1 MLSANLRNILN
12 PESIAVIGASEDLAK
27 VGGRVIH
34 SLIARGFLGSVF
46 PINPKREVIQKL
58 KCYESISAVQ
68 KSVELCVIAVSAV
81 DVEDQVRQCLAAG
94 VKGLIVLS
102 SGFAEQDAEG
112 ILRQD
117 RLTELVRASSVPMIG
132 PNCLGVMNAFS
143 GLVASSTFSIN
154 DRKLISGGLGFLT
167 QSGAIGTYW
176 LDMILSSGLG
186 ISSWVSTGNE
196 ATVDIAE
203 LLDYLVDD
211 DQTKVIGM
219 YVEGVRNGVLFRQA
233 ALKAK
238 TKKKPILILKAGRS
252 TIGAA
257 AAASHTGALAGE
269 DSLYDA
275 FFEQF
280 GISRVNSLSEMLD
293 MSRVLSTQPA
303 QSGKRT
309 CVLSVS
315 GGAGVLITDVA
326 IANGLV
332 MPELSEVLKSKL
344 QPLLPDFA
352 AAQNPLDITAQ
363 IATEPELLGKVL
375 KVITESREFDQI
387 VVFCGALGNL
397 QQQLAEG
404 IIRGVIGW
412 KKPCVVIWQASR
424 PLAVDLLTGAGIPV
438 FSEIPTAVLALARV
452 TRMAGFWETEATPPE
467 CMRLLTQKNNVD
479 ERILTEHESK
489 DFLFKKMGLQRP
501 DGLLI
506 RLPLEEFS
514 GLENLKSPF
523 AVKLQSPQLIHKSGS
538 GGIRLG
544 LNRELVKTSVLE
556 MFELAQSQKID
567 CQGVLVESMEAIQFE
582 FLLGLRRDPVLGPF
596 LIIGRG
602 GVSVEVDP
610 DVTRSFLPLTVD
622 DILSMFARL
631 RTRALYEGFR
641 GKKAA
646 PLQKIAEVV
655 HKLTQMYLDDPSIKE
670 VEINPLVCNAD
681 DAVVALDASVW
692 LTSPQIEF
700 K

>member
-27 VGGRVIH
+27 VGGRVIY

-46 PINPKREVIQKL
+46 PINPKREYIQKL
-58 KCYESISAVQ
+58 KCYESIAAVQ
-68 KSVELCVIAVSAV
+68 KPVDLCVIAVSAT

-112 ILRQD
+112 VRRQD

-154 DRKLISGGLGFLT
+154 DRELKSGGLAFLT

-196 ATVDIAE
+196 ATVDISE

-211 DQTKVIGM
+211 DQTEVIGM
-219 YVEGVRNGVLFRQA
+219 YVEGVRNGALFRQA

-238 TKKKPILILKAGRS
+238 IKKKPILILKAGRS
-252 TIGAA
+252 NIGAA

-280 GISRVNSLSEMLD
+280 GISRVDSLSEMLD
-293 MSRVLSTQPA
+293 ISRVLSLQPA

-326 IANGLV
+326 IANGLS
-332 MPELSEVLKSKL
+332 MPELSEALKANLK
-344 QPLLPDFA
+344 PLLPDFA

-363 IATEPELLGKVL
+363 IATEPRLLGMVL
-375 KVITESREFDQI
+375 RVITESREFDQI
-387 VVFCGALGNL
+387 IVFCGALGNL

-404 IIRGVIGW
+404 IIGGVVDW
-412 KKPCVVIWQASR
+412 QNPCVVIWQASR
-424 PLAVDLLTGAGIPV
+424 PLAVGLLTDAGIPV
-438 FSEIPTAVLALARV
+438 FSEIPAAVLSLARV
-452 TRMAGFWETEATPPE
+452 NRIAGFWEAKTTSSEFHRMSSQDNHVA
-467 CMRLLTQKNNVD
+467 
-479 ERILTEHESK
+479 ERVLTEHESK
-489 DFLFKKMGLQRP
+489 DFLFQKSGLKRP

-506 RLPLEEFS
+506 RNLSEGFDS
-514 GLENLKSPF
+514 FKHLKSPF
-523 AVKLQSPQLIHKSGS
+523 AVKLQSPQLVHKSGS
-538 GGIRLG
+538 GGIKLG
-544 LNRELVKTSVLE
+544 LNQEELKASVLA
-556 MFELAQSQKID
+556 MFELAQSQKME
-567 CQGVLVESMEAIQFE
+567 CQGILVESMEQIQFE

-596 LIIGRG
+596 LIVGRG
-602 GVSVEVDP
+602 GVSVEVDA
-610 DVTRSFLPLTVD
+610 DVTRSFLPLSVG

-655 HKLTQMYLDDPSIKE
+655 HKLTQMYLEDHSIKE

-681 DAVVALDASVW
+681 DEVLALDASVW
-692 LTSPQIEF
+692 LTSP
-700 K
+700 